1 MNLVLHLLILFLLL
15 LIDILVVVLHVLAAP
30 LNVPLQIGERC
41 QETQIH
47 PMDLH
52 LGPAEHIQLLEEPC
66 WGFLDALNVVSLERI
81 ENLGHRVLEL
91 AACP

>member
-1 MNLVLHLLILFLLL
+1 MLILFFLL

-30 LNVPLQIGERC
+30 LNVPLQIGERR

-47 PMDLH
+47 PMDLE
-52 LGPAEHIQLLEEPC
+52 LGPAEHIQLLDEPC
-66 WGFLDALNVVSLERI
+66 WGLLDALIVVFLKWV
-81 ENLGHRVLEL
+81 ENHGHRVLEL